1 MLIALKTRKSFN
13 NLLDFHH
20 LFSDLVNPFI
30 LLQIM
35 IPAFEVFPKV
45 GKTTPRATSLLSSC

>member
-45 GKTTPRATSLLSSC
+45 GKTTPRVC